1 MNYEFFEIEDEGGTT
16 QYVTVFHNENY
27 AETFEANENNSR
39 YLHFLEQLSNES
51 S

>member
-1 MNYEFFEIEDEGGTT
+1 MNYEFFEIEDEGVTT

-27 AETFEANENNSR
+27 AETFEANESNSK
-39 YLHFLEQLSNES
+39 YLQFLEQLNDES